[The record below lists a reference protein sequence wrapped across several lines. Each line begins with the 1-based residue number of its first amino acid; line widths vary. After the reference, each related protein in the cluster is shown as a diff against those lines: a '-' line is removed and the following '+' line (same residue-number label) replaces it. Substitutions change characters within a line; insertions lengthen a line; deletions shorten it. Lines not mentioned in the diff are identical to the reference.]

1 MALPPRHSR
10 SLTIA
15 SSLLA
20 AWAFSSSRGGL
31 ARAPAAAALLF
42 PALVPLCMG
51 PGGGQ
56 WGRWVAGGGMTASW
70 GWGLDTVGGAMS
82 SLVGV
87 VACAVVVFSYGY
99 LYEDPHLGPF
109 LGLLALFSLAMV
121 GLIFGPN
128 LLQSFVGWE
137 GVGLLSYLLI
147 NFWSS
152 RAWAGRAAIKAM
164 VINKIGDVAFLVG
177 SVYIFYS
184 LGTFS
189 LPGITSSI
197 LPPAPWLVC
206 YFFVAAS
213 SKSAQFLLHLWLPDA
228 MEGPTPVSA
237 LIHAATMVTAG
248 VFLTVRL
255 GHLMESI
262 AAAVAWVGGITAFL
276 SAALGAAQWDVKK
289 VVAYSTCSQLGYL
302 FLAVGLGGLEISVY
316 HLLTHGF
323 FKALLFLSAGYVIF
337 LTLDEQ
343 DARRG
348 GGASSLLPLALLAP
362 ASLALAGFPFFAGFY
377 SKDAL
382 LELALSSS
390 SWSCAGWLS
399 ALAAVLTSFYSC
411 RVIAAVACSPPR
423 GRPCPPPPSQGVW
436 SALPVLVS
444 LSALGGLL
452 VSRSLSG
459 PAGPPLDRA
468 LHWAPLL
475 CLAAGSLAGLLA
487 GAPTS
492 YASPAARPLLQ
503 WSGSLFH
510 LDHFGGSVGH
520 ALGAWGGVAGYSKLD
535 RTFLP
540 GAFVVAPTAACASLA
555 ASPSPL
561 LTSPSSFVLG
571 LFLSALIGGVV
582 YFS

>member
-1 MALPPRHSR
+1 MTVAT
-10 SLTIA
+10 SLFVAWA
-15 SSLLA
+15 SSSA
-20 AWAFSSSRGGL
+20 RGGL
-31 ARAPAAAALLF
+31 SFAPAAAALLF
-42 PALVPLCMG
+42 PVIVPLCMG

-56 WGRWVAGGGMTASW
+56 WGRWVAGGGLTAHW
-70 GWGLDTVGGAMS
+70 GWGLDSVGGAMS

-87 VACAVVVFSYGY
+87 VAFVVVVFSHGY
-99 LYEDPHLGPF
+99 LKEDPHLGPF

-147 NFWSS
+147 NFWSG
-152 RAWAGRAAIKAM
+152 RGWAGRAAIKAM

-177 SVYIFYS
+177 SVAIFYS
-184 LGTFS
+184 LGTLS

-197 LPPAPWLVC
+197 FLPPTWLAC

-248 VFLTVRL
+248 VFLTIRL
-255 GHLMESI
+255 GHLMECI

-276 SAALGAAQWDVKK
+276 SAALGATQWDIKK

-302 FLAVGLGGLEISVY
+302 FLSVGLGGLEISLY

-323 FKALLFLSAGYVIF
+323 FKALLFLSAGFVIF
-337 LTLDEQ
+337 LSFDEQ
-343 DARRG
+343 DPRRG
-348 GGASSLLPLALLAP
+348 GGASSLLPLALLTP
-362 ASLALAGFPFFAGFY
+362 ASLALVGFPFFAGFY

-390 SWSCAGWLS
+390 PWSCAGWLS
-399 ALAAVLTSFYSC
+399 VLAAVLTSFYSF
-411 RVIAAVACSPPR
+411 RVLAAVASSPPR
-423 GRPCPPPPSQGVW
+423 GRPIPPPPSQGVW
-436 SALPVLVS
+436 FALPVLVT

-452 VSRSLSG
+452 VSRSLVG
-459 PAGPPLDRA
+459 PSGPPLGQA
-468 LHWAPLL
+468 LHWMPPLS
-475 CLAAGSLAGLLA
+475 LAAGLLA
-487 GAPTS
+487 GLFAAAP
-492 YASPAARPLLQ
+492 ASSARPSVRPLLR
-503 WSGSLFH
+503 WSGLLFYMDH
-510 LDHFGGSVGH
+510 LGGLVGH
-520 ALGAWGGVAGYSKLD
+520 SFGAWGGVAGYSLLD
-535 RTFLP
+535 RSFLP
-540 GAFVVAPTAACASLA
+540 GSFVVAPTAACATLA
-555 ASPSPL
+555 STPSPV

-571 LFLSALIGGVV
+571 LFLSALVGGVV
-582 YFS
+582 YCS